1 MEYQDNDYDEVPSS
15 FRSTMLQETQDA
27 DGEIDF
33 VI

>member
-1 MEYQDNDYDEVPSS
+1 MEFKDEDYDVVPSS
-15 FRSTMLQETQDA
+15 FRSTSLQETQDA